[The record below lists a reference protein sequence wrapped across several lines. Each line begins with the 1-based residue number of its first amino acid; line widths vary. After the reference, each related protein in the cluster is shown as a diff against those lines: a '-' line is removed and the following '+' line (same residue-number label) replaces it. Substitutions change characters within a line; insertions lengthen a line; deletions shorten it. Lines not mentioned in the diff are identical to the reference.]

1 MENFVVFLVAFV
13 LVVFAVLMLMGKID
27 FMLANYRLALIDRK
41 LKFVKRR
48 EYDKGARPFLALMF
62 FVISLFLVLVYSI
75 PSIAEY
81 LSYSLLCVV
90 LPIAIL
96 LELKYRKK

>member
-1 MENFVVFLVAFV
+1 MERIVVFFVAFA
-13 LVVFAVLMLMGKID
+13 LLVFAVLMLMGKID

-41 LKFVKRR
+41 FKFVKRR

-62 FVISLFLVLVYSI
+62 FLISLFLILVYSI

-81 LSYSLLCVV
+81 LSYSILCVV

>member
-1 MENFVVFLVAFV
+1 MEKIVIFLVAFV
-13 LVVFAVLMLMGKID
+13 LVALALLMLLGKID
-27 FMLANYRLALIDRK
+27 FMLANYRLALIEGK

-48 EYDKGARPFLALMF
+48 EYDKGARPFLAMIF
-62 FVISLFLVLVYSI
+62 FVISLFLVLVYTI
-75 PSIAEY
+75 PAIAEY
-81 LSYSLLCVV
+81 LSYSILCIV

>member
-1 MENFVVFLVAFV
+1 MERIVVFFVAFA
-13 LVVFAVLMLMGKID
+13 LLVFAVLMLMGKID

-41 LKFVKRR
+41 FKFVKRR

-62 FVISLFLVLVYSI
+62 FLISLFLILVYSV

-81 LSYSLLCVV
+81 LSYSILCVA